1 MNSTE
6 FMKLLNIQAALFVY
20 ILVGIYAKKKAII
33 TKENQHKYI
42 DLVLQILMPCM
53 IFSSFKQTI
62 TSEVIMKAGLVI
74 VIAFGIAL
82 SALFLGKIL
91 YRNYPPDKKSI
102 MQYGTIV
109 NNAGFAGLP
118 LAGEIFG
125 DIGLF
130 YASFFL
136 IPNRIFMWTAGI
148 SLFEKTD
155 TKTKWRNILLNPN
168 IIAVELGLLRCVL
181 PIEIPYFMDYSI
193 DKIGATVSPLSM
205 IIVGAILA
213 DVDIKSIFDKSVFF
227 VAGVRLILLPLLTIG
242 VVTLLRLD
250 STISGV
256 ALVLT
261 AMPVGTTTA
270 LLAAKYHAD
279 VAFASKCVF
288 ITTLASLITV
298 PILMLLIG
306 N

>member
-1 MNSTE
+1 
-6 FMKLLNIQAALFVY
+6 
-20 ILVGIYAKKKAII
+20 
-33 TKENQHKYI
+33 
-42 DLVLQILMPCM
+42 
-53 IFSSFKQTI
+53 
-62 TSEVIMKAGLVI
+62 MKAGLVI
-74 VIAFGIAL
+74 IIAFGIAI
-82 SALFLGKIL
+82 SALLLGKIL

-155 TKTKWRNILLNPN
+155 PKTKWKNILLNPN
-168 IIAVELGLLRCVL
+168 IIAVELGLLRCLL
-181 PIEIPYFMDYSI
+181 PIKLPYFLDYSI

-213 DVDIKSIFDKSVFF
+213 DVDIKSIFDKTVFF

-242 VVTLLRLD
+242 IVSLLHLD
-250 STISGV
+250 TTISGV